1 MDELKELIEAFA
13 STLTEEKRADFYK
26 EVGKLEDFSAENLI
40 GIIENYE
47 TKEGLQEDAPEL
59 TADFV
64 EMLKQIIFNPQSSGN
79 LVTPEQAAMNV
90 GPKVGQEPAFVGG
103 GQVPGAEDVEDEEDE
118 VKQSQNLKAKVNQ
131 EASKLKEDFDFDFAG
146 DIQNI
151 FEGTDFSDEFKNNAK
166 VILEASVKAKAKE
179 EISTFKSA
187 LVESVDEYLTEELTT
202 LKESFEDSVDRYLTK
217 IVEDWYEDNKIAL
230 DRSLKVEI
238 AESVFAGIKNVIAEN
253 DIVIPEDSEN
263 IVETLQ
269 AEKDSIS
276 EMYKEEVDRNIELVE
291 RINVI
296 EKSLIVA
303 ELAEGMIDNDAEK
316 LLSLCEEIEYHTSSQ
331 ADFVEK
337 AKLIKEYVSKGI
349 SKDSVKV
356 GTKIISEDFD
366 EETVQESVVN
376 SDVAQVLEK
385 LKKLV

>member
-40 GIIENYE
+40 SIIEGYE
-47 TKEGLQEDAPEL
+47 IKEDAPEL

-64 EMLKQIIFNPQSSGN
+64 EMLKQMIFNPQSSGN
-79 LVTPEQAAMNV
+79 LVTPEQANMNI

-103 GQVPGAEDVEDEEDE
+103 GQVPGAEDVAGEEGEEDE

-131 EASKLKEDFDFDFAG
+131 EASKLKEDFEFDFAG

-179 EISTFKSA
+179 EISTFKAS

-217 IVEDWYEDNKIAL
+217 IVEDWYEDNKLAL
-230 DRSLKVEI
+230 DTGLRVEI

-316 LLSLCEEIEYHTSSQ
+316 LVSLCEEIEYHTSSQ
-331 ADFVEK
+331 EDFVEK

-349 SKDSVKV
+349 SKDSIKV
-356 GTKIISEDFD
+356 GSKIISEDFD
-366 EETVQESVVN
+366 DEKTEETVVN

-385 LKKLV
+385 LRKLV